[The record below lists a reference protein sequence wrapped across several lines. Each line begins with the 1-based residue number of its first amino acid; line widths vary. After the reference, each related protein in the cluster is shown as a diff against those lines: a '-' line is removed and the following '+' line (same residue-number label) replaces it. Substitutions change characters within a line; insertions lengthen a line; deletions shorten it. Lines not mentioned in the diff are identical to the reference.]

1 MHSFLGQRVVVATE
15 VEHGDQGMGI
25 ERHVH
30 SYSRPSTRF
39 RTKDI

>member
-15 VEHGDQGMGI
+15 EEHDDQGMGI
-25 ERHVH
+25 ERHAH
-30 SYSRPSTRF
+30 SYFRPSTRF